1 MPKLIDSVSER
12 LKVKSKKS
20 ERKKMKTKEKIKLPI
35 AAHHG
40 IKI

>member
-20 ERKKMKTKEKIKLPI
+20 EKKNENKREDKTSYSCSPWY
-35 AAHHG
+35 
-40 IKI
+40 

>member
-12 LKVKSKKS
+12 LKVKSKKV
-20 ERKKMKTKEKIKLPI
+20 RKKMKTKEKIKLPI

>member
-20 ERKKMKTKEKIKLPI
+20 EKKMKTKEKIKLPI